1 MGSLPTL
8 DFLLWNS
15 RARSWGGVSRK
26 SVTGIDLKRVCASGD
41 KGVRRAKRR
50 LVLMTHRTR
59 RWEAA
64 AIGVAQTVRSQE
76 LTTSM
81 VRPPKAKTFWRVY
94 LFCNK

>member
-8 DFLLWNS
+8 DYLLWNS
-15 RARSWGGVSRK
+15 RAISWRGVSRK
-26 SVTGIDLKRVCASGD
+26 SVTGIDLKHVRSSGD
-41 KGVRRAKRR
+41 KGVRRAKGR

-64 AIGVAQTVRSQE
+64 AIGVAQTVRIQE

-81 VRPPKAKTFWRVY
+81 VRPPKAKTF
-94 LFCNK
+94 